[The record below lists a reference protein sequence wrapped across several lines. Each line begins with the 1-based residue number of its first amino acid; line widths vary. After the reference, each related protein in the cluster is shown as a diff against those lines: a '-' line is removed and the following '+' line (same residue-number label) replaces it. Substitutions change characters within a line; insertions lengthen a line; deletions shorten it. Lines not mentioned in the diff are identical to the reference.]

1 MKILEEFNM
10 VPFFCRSKHE
20 FIFTEGEKK
29 QLAHV
34 PCSLGKS
41 SRTCH
46 FMWKAMCTGGS
57 WMLSHCGVC
66 CLSLS
71 SLRTLC
77 NLFTTVEMA
86 CPIRISL
93 KPRLLGFSCGNRT
106 NSNHS

>member
-57 WMLSHCGVC
+57 WMLSV
-66 CLSLS
+66 
-71 SLRTLC
+71 
-77 NLFTTVEMA
+77 
-86 CPIRISL
+86 
-93 KPRLLGFSCGNRT
+93 LLIAQFITNPLQSIHDCGNGLPNQDFPET
-106 NSNHS
+106 KVTWLQLWQ